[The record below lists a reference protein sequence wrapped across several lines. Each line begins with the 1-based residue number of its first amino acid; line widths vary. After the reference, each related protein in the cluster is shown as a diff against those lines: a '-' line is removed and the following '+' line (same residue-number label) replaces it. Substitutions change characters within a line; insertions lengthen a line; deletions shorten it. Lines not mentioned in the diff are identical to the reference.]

1 MESWPSK
8 SPFNRVILQANG
20 LFIFIKILVLALEKC
35 RDPEDCLKE
44 PLLGISVRPLLQYR
58 KSAWEECLIAT
69 STADCAKIL
78 GISAVKYFSDCT
90 ATRTTTVPAREAQT
104 GPSGCATTTR
114 YYRPSPRRRAATATF
129 FLRRPHGH
137 DPATIA
143 PANCTQAVSK
153 RRTSTTGSPGAL
165 RWECSDMGLR
175 PQQQQATTRPRIE
188 RQPTNPF
195 TRPPGR
201 RM

>member
-1 MESWPSK
+1 V
-8 SPFNRVILQANG
+8 RRQCAATDQA
-20 LFIFIKILVLALEKC
+20 
-35 RDPEDCLKE
+35 
-44 PLLGISVRPLLQYR
+44 LGV
-58 KSAWEECLIAT
+58 
-69 STADCAKIL
+69 
-78 GISAVKYFSDCT
+78 G
-90 ATRTTTVPAREAQT
+90 
-104 GPSGCATTTR
+104 
-114 YYRPSPRRRAATATF
+114 PRRQDASS
-129 FLRRPHGH
+129 RRPHGH
-137 DPATIA
+137 DPAAIA

-201 RM
+201 RMWIRSNRFYSRCALVQALGHLIFQYSYLEVCLWAPTNLRHWLLYTITLYLATTRHCQINLRKIHGHHRKVINNLEEACHFYSSRL